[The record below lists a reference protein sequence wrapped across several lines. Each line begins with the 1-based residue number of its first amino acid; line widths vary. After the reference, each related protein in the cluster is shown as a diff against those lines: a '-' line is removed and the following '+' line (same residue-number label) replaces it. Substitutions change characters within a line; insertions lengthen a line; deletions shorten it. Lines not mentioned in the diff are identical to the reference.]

1 MFTTRFHSFFFIAIF
16 LLFNASCSS
25 ISNTNKSI
33 STDVLVGE
41 WLHSHEEDAA
51 KEIVFRP
58 NDYNFPPARGSREKM
73 VLKESGILLY
83 ATNGPN
89 DQPVRYEGTW
99 QLSGKQLVLKYDSK
113 QLKYT
118 VVDISTSILKLK

>member
-1 MFTTRFHSFFFIAIF
+1 MLTTRFLSFFSIVLF
-16 LLFNASCSS
+16 LTFNLSCSS
-25 ISNTNKSI
+25 LSSTKKSI

-41 WLHSHEEDAA
+41 WLHSHEEDTA

-58 NDYNFPPARGSREKM
+58 NDYNFPPARGSRQKM
-73 VLKESGILLY
+73 MLKEGGVLSY

-99 QLSGKQLVLKYDSK
+99 QLSGKQLVLNYDNK

-118 VVDISTSILKLK
+118 VVDLSNSILKLK